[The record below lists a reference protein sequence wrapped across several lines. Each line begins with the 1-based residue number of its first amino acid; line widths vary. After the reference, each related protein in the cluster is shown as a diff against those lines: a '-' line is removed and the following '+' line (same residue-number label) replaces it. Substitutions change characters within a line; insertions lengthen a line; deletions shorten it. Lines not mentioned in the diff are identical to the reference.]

1 MKTYSELIT
10 IPTIEGR
17 FEYLCLP
24 GLVGRDTFGGYRYL
38 NQSFYTS
45 REWQQF
51 RNQIIVRDN
60 GCDMAYPGEEI
71 GGMIII
77 HHLNPITPDSI
88 IHSDPMIFDP
98 ENVVCVSELTHK
110 LIHYGNKEDYMKATQ
125 FIPRSPNDTCPWRR
139 QGGL

>member
-1 MKTYSELIT
+1 MKSYSELIQ
-10 IPTIEGR
+10 IPTIEER

-24 GLVGRDTFGGYRYL
+24 GLVGQNTFGGYRYL
-38 NQSFYTS
+38 NQDFYRS

-71 GGMIII
+71 GGIIII
-77 HHLNPITPDSI
+77 HHINPMVPDDIIRHSSI
-88 IHSDPMIFDP
+88 IFDP

-125 FIPRSPNDTCPWRR
+125 FVPRSPNDTCPWKR
-139 QGGL
+139 